1 VSLFICRSA
10 SNSYRWLDQIG
21 VIYVKTFLGAV
32 SVLASVLL
40 VALPTMA
47 EAGDNYGY
55 NNGYGQQRR
64 AVKKVRKY
72 RAIIQYADSYD
83 NEYPVTESQAAYIA
97 QQNYPEAKVLKVK
110 LLQSGVY
117 AVTLKDGGNVS
128 RVLVDATSG
137 EILG

>member
-1 VSLFICRSA
+1 M
-10 SNSYRWLDQIG
+10 
-21 VIYVKTFLGAV
+21 KTFLGAV

-40 VALPTMA
+40 VAVPTMA

-55 NNGYGQQRR
+55 TQSDGQGYGQGFGKQRKQTR
-64 AVKKVRKY
+64 KVRRY
-72 RAIIQYADSYD
+72 RAITQYADSYD
-83 NEYPVTESQAAYIA
+83 NEYPVSESQAAYIA
-97 QQNYPEAKVLKVK
+97 QQYYPSAKVLKVK

-137 EILG
+137 ELLG